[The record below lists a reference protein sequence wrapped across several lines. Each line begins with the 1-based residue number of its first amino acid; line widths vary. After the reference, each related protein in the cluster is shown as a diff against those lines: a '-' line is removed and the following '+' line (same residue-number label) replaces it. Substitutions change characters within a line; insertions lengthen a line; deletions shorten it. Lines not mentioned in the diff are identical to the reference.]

1 MHNELFQLGFP
12 ISELGDIL
20 QQLKERQMMSE
31 NAKERSLRN
40 YLVELGIIVPYTRN
54 RWRLVES
61 ERLEI
66 LLAQVQQQIEQQ
78 IIGRKRHRPAI
89 PRRMQRIHHKSASAW
104 RGNSKAGLSQPL
116 VKGQTVTYDD
126 VLRLRSQGTDLRLTF
141 TSNNRE
147 NVLFAD
153 DESRWRSECCLPER
167 MLLDLLSVDMSSA
180 QLIMTVENLGAY
192 VDMPL
197 VDGLILIFAPG
208 LNYLPA
214 CRWISQYGQDIPW
227 VHFPDLDPNG
237 LTIARQLSHSLA
249 RACRI
254 WLPDFWPS
262 AHQVNDM
269 IGAGKHAWDTAPDC
283 LQLRQLKQ
291 EQRWIEQEVLVVDYR
306 FIAAIQR
313 LVNHSG
319 DEIVLIESTENSI
332 EQDV

>member
-1 MHNELFQLGFP
+1 
-12 ISELGDIL
+12 
-20 QQLKERQMMSE
+20 
-31 NAKERSLRN
+31 
-40 YLVELGIIVPYTRN
+40 
-54 RWRLVES
+54 
-61 ERLEI
+61 
-66 LLAQVQQQIEQQ
+66 
-78 IIGRKRHRPAI
+78 
-89 PRRMQRIHHKSASAW
+89 RMQRIHHKSASAW

-126 VLRLRSQGTDLRLTF
+126 ILRLRSQGTELRLTF
-141 TSNNRE
+141 TCNNGE

-167 MLLDLLSVDMSSA
+167 MLLDLLSVDMTSA
-180 QLIMTVENLGAY
+180 QLIITVENLGAY

-237 LTIARQLSHSLA
+237 LTIARQLSHSLT
-249 RACRI
+249 RPCRI

-283 LQLRQLKQ
+283 PQLTQLRQ

-306 FIAAIQR
+306 CIAAIQK
-313 LVNHSG
+313 LMGNPMEETVT
-319 DEIVLIESTENSI
+319 I
-332 EQDV
+332 

>member
-1 MHNELFQLGFP
+1 MHKELFQLGFP
-12 ISELGDIL
+12 VSELGDIL
-20 QQLKERQMMSE
+20 QQLKERQMMFE
-31 NAKERSLRN
+31 NDKEKLLRN
-40 YLVELGIIVPYTRN
+40 YLAELGIIIPFTRN

-61 ERLEI
+61 ERLDI
-66 LLAQVQQQIEQQ
+66 LLAQVQQQIQQQ
-78 IIGRKRHRPAI
+78 IIGRKEHRPAI

-126 VLRLRSQGTDLRLTF
+126 ILRLRSQGTELRLTF
-141 TSNNRE
+141 TCNNGE

-167 MLLDLLSVDMSSA
+167 MLLDLLSVDMTSA

-237 LTIARQLSHSLA
+237 LTIARQLSHSLT
-249 RACRI
+249 R
-254 WLPDFWPS
+254 P
-262 AHQVNDM
+262 
-269 IGAGKHAWDTAPDC
+269 
-283 LQLRQLKQ
+283 
-291 EQRWIEQEVLVVDYR
+291 
-306 FIAAIQR
+306 
-313 LVNHSG
+313 
-319 DEIVLIESTENSI
+319 
-332 EQDV
+332 

>member
-12 ISELGDIL
+12 VSELGDIL
-20 QQLKERQMMSE
+20 QQLKERQMMFE
-31 NAKERSLRN
+31 NAKEKSLRN
-40 YLVELGIIVPYTRN
+40 YLAELGIITSSTRN

-66 LLAQVQQQIEQQ
+66 LLAQVQQQIQQQ
-78 IIGRKRHRPAI
+78 IIGRKENRPAI
-89 PRRMQRIHHKSASAW
+89 PRRLQRIHHKSASAW
-104 RGNSKAGLSQPL
+104 RGNSKAGLGLPL
-116 VKGQTVTYDD
+116 VKGQTVTHDD
-126 VLRLRSQGTDLRLTF
+126 VLRLRSQGTELRLTF
-141 TSNNRE
+141 TCNNRE

-153 DESRWRSECCLPER
+153 DESRWRSECCFPER
-167 MLLDLLSVDMSSA
+167 MLLDLLSVEISSA

-208 LNYLPA
+208 LNYQPA

-237 LTIARQLSHSLA
+237 LTIARQLSYSLA
-249 RACRI
+249 RPCRI

-269 IGAGKHAWDTAPDC
+269 IGAGKYAWDTVPDC
-283 LQLRQLKQ
+283 PQLTQLMQ

-306 FIAAIQR
+306 FISAIQR
-313 LVNHSG
+313 LMGNPIAETVT
-319 DEIVLIESTENSI
+319 I
-332 EQDV
+332 